1 MFHLVPY
8 WLVNENPIYNI
19 NRFVL
24 QECGKVVE
32 GCLTVKNQ
40 CGLLT
45 GGDSQTKKGYEN
57 YDLSMTQEVCGN
69 VDYKTLFQHH
79 HHQLPHIHMLINF
92 PKTISPSTTVSFYPK
107 MDLFSS

>member
-1 MFHLVPY
+1 MWDLLGECLTCEELSGGY
-8 WLVNENPIYNI
+8 
-19 NRFVL
+19 L
-24 QECGKVVE
+24 QEVIVR
-32 GCLTVKNQ
+32 L
-40 CGLLT
+40 
-45 GGDSQTKKGYEN
+45 KGYEN

-92 PKTISPSTTVSFYPK
+92 PKTKSPSTTVSFYPK